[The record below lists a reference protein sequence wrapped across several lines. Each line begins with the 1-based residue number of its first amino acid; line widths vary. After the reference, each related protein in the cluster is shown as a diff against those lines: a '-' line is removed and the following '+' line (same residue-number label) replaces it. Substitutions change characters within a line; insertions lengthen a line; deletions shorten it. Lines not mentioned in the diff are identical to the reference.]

1 MKQKEMRL
9 SIASWLLVLSGML
22 LTACQTDEQS
32 GSNESDTTEREEESV
47 GNNDITDTHEVNQE
61 QDDKG
66 EELAMPLR
74 EVSPD
79 EWEVEV
85 LAENLD
91 IPWSLNVHEDVIFM
105 TDREGHIIEIEDGE
119 TTQIIELQTSTPVA
133 HRGEGG
139 LLGFVLAED
148 FFDTGKAYA
157 YYTYQTD
164 EGQLENRI
172 VRVEQHQNNGWSETE
187 ILLDNIP
194 GAVIHNGGRL
204 AIGPD
209 GMLYAAIGD
218 ADLPDVAQDESNLA
232 GTILRMTPDG
242 DIPDDNPIEDS
253 YVYSYGHRN
262 PQGLAWQNNGEMYS
276 SEHGA
281 IGHDEINIIEPGHNY
296 GWPVIEG
303 DETEEGMEDPLI
315 HSGEDTWAP
324 SGVTFWDDQLLVTG
338 LRGEALY
345 LFDEEGEE
353 MIEIFSGEGRLR
365 DVTYDEG
372 ALYVITNNRDG
383 RGQPKENDDR
393 LLKLTLS
400 Q

>member
-9 SIASWLLVLSGML
+9 SIASLLLVLSGML
-22 LTACQTDEQS
+22 LTACQTNGQS
-32 GSNESDTTEREEESV
+32 GSNESDTAERDKQSV
-47 GNNDITDTHEVNQE
+47 RNNDITDMNEANYEHH
-61 QDDKG
+61 DKD
-66 EELAMPLR
+66 ERDAMPLK
-74 EVSPD
+74 EVTPD
-79 EWEVEV
+79 EWQVEV
-85 LAENLD
+85 LAENLN
-91 IPWSLNVHEDVIFM
+91 IPWALNVHEDVIFM
-105 TDREGHIIEIEDGE
+105 TDREGHIIEIENGE
-119 TTQIIELQTSTPVA
+119 TTQSELQTSTPVA
-133 HRGEGG
+133 HIGEGG

-148 FFDTGKAYA
+148 FFDTGEAYA

-164 EGQLENRI
+164 EGHFENRI
-172 VRVEQHQNNGWSETE
+172 VRVEQQHNNGWSETE

-194 GAVIHNGGRL
+194 GAEIHNGGRL
-204 AIGPD
+204 AVGPD

-218 ADLPDVAQDESNLA
+218 ADIPDAAQDESNLA
-232 GTILRMTPDG
+232 GTILRMTPEG
-242 DIPDDNPIEDS
+242 DIPEDNPIEGS

-262 PQGLAWQNNGEMYS
+262 PQGLAWRNNGEMYS

-281 IGHDEINIIEPGHNY
+281 VGHDEINIIESGHNY

-303 DETEEGMEDPLI
+303 DETEEGMEEPLI

-324 SGVTFWDDQLLVTG
+324 SGVTFWEEQLLVTG

-353 MIEIFSGEGRLR
+353 MIDIFSGEGRLR
-365 DVTYDEG
+365 DVTYDG
-372 ALYVITNNRDG
+372 DALYVITNNRDG

-393 LLKLTLS
+393 LLKLTLN

>member
-1 MKQKEMRL
+1 MRL

-22 LTACQTDEQS
+22 LTACQTNGQS
-32 GSNESDTTEREEESV
+32 GSNESAERDKQSV
-47 GNNDITDTHEVNQE
+47 RNNDITDTHEVNQE

-345 LFDEEGEE
+345 LFDAEGEE